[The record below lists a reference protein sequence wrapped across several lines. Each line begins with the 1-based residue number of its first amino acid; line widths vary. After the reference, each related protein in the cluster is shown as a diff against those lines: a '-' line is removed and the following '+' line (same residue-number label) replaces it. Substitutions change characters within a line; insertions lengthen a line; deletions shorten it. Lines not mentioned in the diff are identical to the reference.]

1 MATVMVN
8 ARVSAEDKRRA
19 DQVLAADRR
28 TWSQAIQ
35 ALVAYMARTRSFP
48 RVLDEPPA
56 DEVAERQR
64 KLDILMSVCGI
75 SSAPELAT
83 DEGADQILYEEMM
96 RRHG

>member
-48 RVLDEPPA
+48 QVLDEPSD
-56 DEVAERQR
+56 DEAAERQR
-64 KLDILMSVCGI
+64 KIDILMSVCGI
-75 SSAPELAT
+75 VNSPELIT
-83 DEGADQILYEEMM
+83 DEDDERILYEEMM